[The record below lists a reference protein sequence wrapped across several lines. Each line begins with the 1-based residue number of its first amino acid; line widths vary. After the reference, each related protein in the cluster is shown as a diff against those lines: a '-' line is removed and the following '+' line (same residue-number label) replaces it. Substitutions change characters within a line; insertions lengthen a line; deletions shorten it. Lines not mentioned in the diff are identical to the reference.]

1 MPHGSNR
8 RALTFQDR
16 YIVLV
21 AGYKYPRTRNPDGT
35 VSEVY
40 TPEEKT
46 REWEAFFEKTVL
58 AYETRRGAASPAGG
72 SWRPRR
78 RPGTS
83 ARGGE
88 GGSRLWHPAT
98 FQVGRIGN

>member
-58 AYETRRGAASPAGG
+58 AYETRRGAASSAGWWVLETW
-72 SWRPRR
+72 SDIASLHRR
-78 RPGTS
+78 R
-83 ARGGE
+83 
-88 GGSRLWHPAT
+88 
-98 FQVGRIGN
+98 